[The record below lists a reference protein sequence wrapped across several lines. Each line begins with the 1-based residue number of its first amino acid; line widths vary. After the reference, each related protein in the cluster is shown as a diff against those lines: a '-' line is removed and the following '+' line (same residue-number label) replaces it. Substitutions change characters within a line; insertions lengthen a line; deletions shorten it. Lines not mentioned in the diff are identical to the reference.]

1 MILHLNRNAFAFSLA
16 GLAFLLYFSVFANAR
31 VKHVYKLM
39 LMDYRGNTKI
49 EYTTSDP
56 STYIVYNGGSALIKG
71 FRVLER
77 WSVHVNASL
86 YGKSLVDLDPA
97 KFRRAVVSNSLNATK
112 PVALPTSTAV
122 SAQVYQV
129 NGDPNLTPPLV
140 SIGASSDLLNSSFA
154 SVGLLSRQ
162 ARDRFAKVGEVGKT
176 ARVSHLVTPR
186 IQSVVGTSVDS
197 VDAEMAD
204 ISQVTDYDLSQ
215 SSAAIPKTNDP
226 KTNELGK
233 SLYTG
238 LALTQRSGLGQLD
251 QKDPLVQKLDSTVLR
266 RLRRYD
272 GLITLAA
279 TRNGLDPNLLKALV
293 YIESAGNY
301 KAVSPK
307 QAMGLTQLRI
317 PTAREMGVKNIF
329 NPQQNLLGG
338 AKYLSQQL
346 KTFKKE
352 STALAAYNA
361 GPTRVRRNNTLPTE
375 TRNYVKRVLAV
386 RDILASR

>member
-77 WSVHVNASL
+77 WSVHVDASL
-86 YGKSLVDLDPA
+86 YGQSLVDLDPA
-97 KFRRAVVSNSLNATK
+97 KYRKAVVSSSLNATRSVS
-112 PVALPTSTAV
+112 PSATTAV
-122 SAQVYQV
+122 NAQMLQV
-129 NGDPNLTPPLV
+129 NDNSSRTSPLAT
-140 SIGASSDLLNSSFA
+140 IDINSDLLNNSF
-154 SVGLLSRQ
+154 VGARLASRQ
-162 ARDRFAKVGEVGKT
+162 NKDRFAKVGGFGKT
-176 ARVSHLVTPR
+176 TRVSHLVTPG
-186 IQSVVGTSVDS
+186 IQGVAVTSVDG
-197 VDAEMAD
+197 ETAD
-204 ISQVTDYDLSQ
+204 ISQETGLDLSQ
-215 SSAAIPKTNDP
+215 PLTVIPKA
-226 KTNELGK
+226 NELGK
-233 SLYTG
+233 SIYAG
-238 LALTQRSGLGQLD
+238 SVSTQRKDLA
-251 QKDPLVQKLDSTVLR
+251 QKDPLVKKLDSTVLR

-272 GLITLAA
+272 RLITHAA
-279 TRNGLDPNLLKALV
+279 AQNGLDPNLLKALV

-307 QAMGLTQLRI
+307 RAMGLTQLRI
-317 PTAREMGVKNIF
+317 PTAREMGVKNVF

-346 KTFKKE
+346 KAFKNE

-361 GPTRVRRNNTLPTE
+361 GPTRVRRGNTLPTE
-375 TRNYVKRVLAV
+375 TRSYVKRVLAV
-386 RDILASR
+386 RNILASR

>member
-1 MILHLNRNAFAFSLA
+1 MILHLNRNAFAFPLA

-77 WSVHVNASL
+77 WSVHVDASL
-86 YGKSLVDLDPA
+86 YGQSLVDLDPA
-97 KFRRAVVSNSLNATK
+97 QYRKAVVSSSLNATRSVS
-112 PVALPTSTAV
+112 PSATTAV
-122 SAQVYQV
+122 NAQMLQV
-129 NGDPNLTPPLV
+129 NDNSIRTPPLATIDV
-140 SIGASSDLLNSSFA
+140 NSDLLNNSF
-154 SVGLLSRQ
+154 VGSRLASRQ
-162 ARDRFAKVGEVGKT
+162 NKDRFAKVGGFGKT
-176 ARVSHLVTPR
+176 TRVSYLVTPG
-186 IQSVVGTSVDS
+186 IQGVAVTSVDG
-197 VDAEMAD
+197 ETAD
-204 ISQVTDYDLSQ
+204 VSQETGLDFDLSQ
-215 SSAAIPKTNDP
+215 PLTVIPEANK
-226 KTNELGK
+226 LGK
-233 SLYTG
+233 SIYAG
-238 LALTQRSGLGQLD
+238 SVSTQRKDLA
-251 QKDPLVQKLDSTVLR
+251 QKDPLVKKLDSTVLR

-272 GLITLAA
+272 RLITHAA
-279 TRNGLDPNLLKALV
+279 AQNGLDPNLLKALV

-307 QAMGLTQLRI
+307 RAMGLTQLRI
-317 PTAREMGVKNIF
+317 PTAREMGVKNVF

-346 KTFKKE
+346 KAFKNE

-361 GPTRVRRNNTLPTE
+361 GPTRVRRGNTLPTE
-375 TRNYVKRVLAV
+375 TRSYVKRVLAV
-386 RDILASR
+386 RNILASR

>member
-77 WSVHVNASL
+77 WSVHVDASL
-86 YGKSLVDLDPA
+86 YGQSLVDLDPA
-97 KFRRAVVSNSLNATK
+97 QYRKAVVSSSLNATRAVS
-112 PVALPTSTAV
+112 PSATTAV
-122 SAQVYQV
+122 NAQMLQV
-129 NGDPNLTPPLV
+129 NDNSSRTSPLAT
-140 SIGASSDLLNSSFA
+140 IDINSDLLNNSF
-154 SVGLLSRQ
+154 VGARLASRQ
-162 ARDRFAKVGEVGKT
+162 NKDRFAKVGGFGKT
-176 ARVSHLVTPR
+176 TRVSHLVTPG
-186 IQSVVGTSVDS
+186 IQGVAVTSVDG
-197 VDAEMAD
+197 ETAD
-204 ISQVTDYDLSQ
+204 ISQETGLDLSQ
-215 SSAAIPKTNDP
+215 PLTVIPKA
-226 KTNELGK
+226 NELGK
-233 SLYTG
+233 SIYAG
-238 LALTQRSGLGQLD
+238 SVSTQRKDLA
-251 QKDPLVQKLDSTVLR
+251 QKDLLVKKLDSTVLR

-272 GLITLAA
+272 RLITHAA
-279 TRNGLDPNLLKALV
+279 AQNDLDPNLLKALV

-307 QAMGLTQLRI
+307 RAMGLTQLRI
-317 PTAREMGVKNIF
+317 PTAREMGVKNVF

-346 KTFKKE
+346 KAFKNE

-361 GPTRVRRNNTLPTE
+361 GPTRVRRGNTLPTE
-375 TRNYVKRVLAV
+375 TRSYVKRVLAV
-386 RDILASR
+386 RNILASR

>member
-77 WSVHVNASL
+77 WSVHVDASL
-86 YGKSLVDLDPA
+86 YGQSLVDLDPA
-97 KFRRAVVSNSLNATK
+97 KYRKAVVSSSLNATRSVS
-112 PVALPTSTAV
+112 PSTTTAV
-122 SAQVYQV
+122 NAQMLQV
-129 NGDPNLTPPLV
+129 NDNSSRTSPLAT
-140 SIGASSDLLNSSFA
+140 IDINSDLLNNSF
-154 SVGLLSRQ
+154 VGPRLAARQ
-162 ARDRFAKVGEVGKT
+162 NKDRFAKVGGFGKT
-176 ARVSHLVTPR
+176 TRVSHLVTPG
-186 IQSVVGTSVDS
+186 IQGVAVTSVDG
-197 VDAEMAD
+197 ETAD
-204 ISQVTDYDLSQ
+204 ISQETGLDLSQ
-215 SSAAIPKTNDP
+215 PLTVIPKA
-226 KTNELGK
+226 NELGK
-233 SLYTG
+233 SIYAG
-238 LALTQRSGLGQLD
+238 SVSTQRKDLA
-251 QKDPLVQKLDSTVLR
+251 QKDLLVKKLDSTVLR

-272 GLITLAA
+272 RLITHAA
-279 TRNGLDPNLLKALV
+279 AQNDLDPNLLKALV

-307 QAMGLTQLRI
+307 RAMGLTQLRI
-317 PTAREMGVKNIF
+317 PTAREMGVKNVF

-346 KTFKKE
+346 KAFKNE

-361 GPTRVRRNNTLPTE
+361 GPTRVRRGNTLPTE
-375 TRNYVKRVLAV
+375 TRSYVKRVLAV
-386 RDILASR
+386 RNILASR

>member
-77 WSVHVNASL
+77 WSVHVDASL
-86 YGKSLVDLDPA
+86 YGQSLVDLDPA
-97 KFRRAVVSNSLNATK
+97 KYRKAVVSSSLNATRSVS
-112 PVALPTSTAV
+112 PSTTTAV
-122 SAQVYQV
+122 NAQMLQV
-129 NGDPNLTPPLV
+129 NDNSSRTSPLAT
-140 SIGASSDLLNSSFA
+140 IDINSDLLNNSF
-154 SVGLLSRQ
+154 VGARLASRQ
-162 ARDRFAKVGEVGKT
+162 NKDRFAKVGGFGKT
-176 ARVSHLVTPR
+176 TRVSYLVTPA
-186 IQSVVGTSVDS
+186 IQGVAVTSIDG
-197 VDAEMAD
+197 ETAD
-204 ISQVTDYDLSQ
+204 IPQETDLDLSQ
-215 SSAAIPKTNDP
+215 PLTVIPKA
-226 KTNELGK
+226 NELGK
-233 SLYTG
+233 SIYAG
-238 LALTQRSGLGQLD
+238 SVSTQRKALA
-251 QKDPLVQKLDSTVLR
+251 QKDPLVKKLDSTVLR

-272 GLITLAA
+272 RLITHAA
-279 TRNGLDPNLLKALV
+279 AQNDLDPDLLKALV

-307 QAMGLTQLRI
+307 RAMGLTQLRI
-317 PTAREMGVKNIF
+317 PTAREMGVKNVF

-346 KTFKKE
+346 KAFKNE

-361 GPTRVRRNNTLPTE
+361 GPTRVRRGNTLPTE
-375 TRNYVKRVLAV
+375 TRSYVKRVLAV
-386 RDILASR
+386 RNILASR

>member
-77 WSVHVNASL
+77 WSVHVDASL
-86 YGKSLVDLDPA
+86 YGQSLVDLDPA
-97 KFRRAVVSNSLNATK
+97 QYRKAVVSSSLNATRAVS
-112 PVALPTSTAV
+112 PSATTAV
-122 SAQVYQV
+122 NAQMLQV
-129 NGDPNLTPPLV
+129 NDNSSRTSPLATIDV
-140 SIGASSDLLNSSFA
+140 NSDLLNNSF
-154 SVGLLSRQ
+154 VGSRLASRQ
-162 ARDRFAKVGEVGKT
+162 DKDRFAKVGGFGKT
-176 ARVSHLVTPR
+176 TRVSYLVTPA
-186 IQSVVGTSVDS
+186 IQGVAVTSIDG
-197 VDAEMAD
+197 ETAD
-204 ISQVTDYDLSQ
+204 IPQETGLDFDLSQ
-215 SSAAIPKTNDP
+215 PLTVIPEV
-226 KTNELGK
+226 NELGK
-233 SLYTG
+233 SIYAG
-238 LALTQRSGLGQLD
+238 SVSTQRKDLA
-251 QKDPLVQKLDSTVLR
+251 QKDPLVKKLDSTVLR

-272 GLITLAA
+272 RLITHAA
-279 TRNGLDPNLLKALV
+279 AQNGLDPNLLKALV

-307 QAMGLTQLRI
+307 RAMGLTQLRI
-317 PTAREMGVKNIF
+317 PTAREMGVKNVF

-346 KTFKKE
+346 KAFKNE

-361 GPTRVRRNNTLPTE
+361 GPTRVRRGNTLPTE
-375 TRNYVKRVLAV
+375 TRSYVKRVLAV
-386 RDILASR
+386 RNILASR

>member
-1 MILHLNRNAFAFSLA
+1 MILHLNRNAFAFPLA

-77 WSVHVNASL
+77 WSVHVDASL
-86 YGKSLVDLDPA
+86 YGQSLVDLDPA
-97 KFRRAVVSNSLNATK
+97 KYRKAVVSSSLNATRSVS
-112 PVALPTSTAV
+112 PSTTTAV
-122 SAQVYQV
+122 NAQMLQV
-129 NGDPNLTPPLV
+129 NDNSSRTSPLAT
-140 SIGASSDLLNSSFA
+140 IDINSDLLNNSF
-154 SVGLLSRQ
+154 VGARLASRQ
-162 ARDRFAKVGEVGKT
+162 NKDRFAKVGGFGKT
-176 ARVSHLVTPR
+176 TRVSRLVTPG
-186 IQSVVGTSVDS
+186 IQGVAVTSVDG
-197 VDAEMAD
+197 ETAD
-204 ISQVTDYDLSQ
+204 ISQETGLDLSQ
-215 SSAAIPKTNDP
+215 PLTVIPKA
-226 KTNELGK
+226 NELGK
-233 SLYTG
+233 SIYAG
-238 LALTQRSGLGQLD
+238 SVSTQRKDLA
-251 QKDPLVQKLDSTVLR
+251 QKDLLVKKLDSTVLR

-272 GLITLAA
+272 RLITHAA
-279 TRNGLDPNLLKALV
+279 AQNGLDPNLLKALV

-307 QAMGLTQLRI
+307 RAMGLTQLRI
-317 PTAREMGVKNIF
+317 PTAREMGVKNVF

-346 KTFKKE
+346 KAFKNE

-361 GPTRVRRNNTLPTE
+361 GPTRVRRGNTLPTE
-375 TRNYVKRVLAV
+375 TRSYVKRVLAV
-386 RDILASR
+386 RNILASR

>member
-77 WSVHVNASL
+77 WSVHVDASL
-86 YGKSLVDLDPA
+86 YGQSLVDLDPA
-97 KFRRAVVSNSLNATK
+97 KYRKAVVSSSLNATRSVS
-112 PVALPTSTAV
+112 PSATTAV
-122 SAQVYQV
+122 NAQMLQV
-129 NGDPNLTPPLV
+129 NDNSSRTSPLAT
-140 SIGASSDLLNSSFA
+140 IDINSDLLNNSF
-154 SVGLLSRQ
+154 VGARLASRQ
-162 ARDRFAKVGEVGKT
+162 NKDRFAKVGGFGKT
-176 ARVSHLVTPR
+176 TRVSHLVTPG
-186 IQSVVGTSVDS
+186 IQGVAVTSVDG
-197 VDAEMAD
+197 ETAD
-204 ISQVTDYDLSQ
+204 ISQETGLDLSQ
-215 SSAAIPKTNDP
+215 PLTVIPKA
-226 KTNELGK
+226 NELGK
-233 SLYTG
+233 SIYAG
-238 LALTQRSGLGQLD
+238 SVSTQRKDLA
-251 QKDPLVQKLDSTVLR
+251 QKDLLVKKLDSTVLR

-272 GLITLAA
+272 RLITHAA
-279 TRNGLDPNLLKALV
+279 AQNDLDPNLLKALV

-307 QAMGLTQLRI
+307 RAMGLTQLRI
-317 PTAREMGVKNIF
+317 PTAREMGVKNVF

-346 KTFKKE
+346 KAFKNE

-361 GPTRVRRNNTLPTE
+361 GPTRVRRGNTLPTE
-375 TRNYVKRVLAV
+375 TRSYVKRVLAV
-386 RDILASR
+386 RNILASR